1 MTTTITASIQNT
13 TPVDMARLDKK
24 PRKKRE
30 TKKSKLEK
38 LGWDT
43 SLSWSFPRFKKYI
56 SDPQR
61 KLCSVQDL
69 ISFKTNNEDSPT
81 PDGML
86 VTFERGPR
94 IEQLCI
100 INRFSANWITHPE
113 FQKLIQ
119 PFTSTSKSS
128 RFVLIHT
135 EAKSWGKAKVKS
147 AQEMLKKH
155 LLSFSESL
163 EKKTLRVVDLA
174 PKREAVPVPS
184 NEETEP
190 IKLKIRPK
198 KSITPKRMK
207 QKPNLTIDTSVGK
220 VTPAISSPN
229 HETAEKYS
237 EISQILVNFSD
248 EIKKVTAA
256 FGQLQKSLEGLS
268 GVSEQIDKLI
278 TTK

>member
-1 MTTTITASIQNT
+1 MT
-13 TPVDMARLDKK
+13 RLDKK
-24 PRKKRE
+24 PRKKRA
-30 TKKSKLEK
+30 TKKSNLEE

-61 KLCSVQDL
+61 KLCSIQDL
-69 ISFKTNNEDSPT
+69 ISFKTNNEDSST
-81 PDGML
+81 RDGML

-113 FQKLIQ
+113 FQKLVQ
-119 PFTSTSKSS
+119 SFTSTSKSS

-147 AQEMLKKH
+147 ALEMLKKK
-155 LLSFSESL
+155 LLPFTESL
-163 EKKTLRVVDLA
+163 ENKSLRVVDLA
-174 PKREAVPVPS
+174 PKEKATPS
-184 NEETEP
+184 NEETES

-198 KSITPKRMK
+198 KIITPKKR
-207 QKPNLTIDTSVGK
+207 KPKLTIDTSVPK
-220 VTPAISSPN
+220 VKPPLTSPT

-237 EISQILVNFSD
+237 EIRSILVNFSD
-248 EIKKVTAA
+248 EIKKVTLA

-268 GVSEQIDKLI
+268 GVSEQIDNFI
-278 TTK
+278 AANEN

>member
-1 MTTTITASIQNT
+1 MATTITTSIQNT
-13 TPVDMARLDKK
+13 TPVDMVRLDKK
-24 PRKKRE
+24 PRKKRA
-30 TKKSKLEK
+30 TKKSKLEE

-56 SDPQR
+56 SDSQR

-69 ISFKTNNEDSPT
+69 ICFKTNSEDSLT
-81 PDGML
+81 RDGIL
-86 VTFERGPR
+86 ITFERGPR

-113 FQKLIQ
+113 FLKLVQ

-147 AQEMLKKH
+147 ALEMLEKK
-155 LLSFSESL
+155 LQPFSESL
-163 EKKTLRVVDLA
+163 ENKSLRVVDLA
-174 PKREAVPVPS
+174 PKEKATSP
-184 NEETEP
+184 NDDKEP

-198 KSITPKRMK
+198 KSITPKRMT
-207 QKPNLTIDTSVGK
+207 QKPNLTIDTSVPK
-220 VTPAISSPN
+220 VKTPLASPN
-229 HETAEKYS
+229 HETTQKYS
-237 EISQILVNFSD
+237 EIRSILVNFSD
-248 EIKKVTAA
+248 EINKVTTA

-268 GVSEQIDKLI
+268 GVSEQIDNLMA
-278 TTK
+278 TNEN